1 MLYIIIFN
9 PAQTKYFLKNIILCT
24 FLLTNYMFAWVH
36 NKLMCICNDV
46 IRILRIKSPHL
57 HFPPYFFNWVLSP
70 VISTFKKKKQS
81 RGKQNMSCPSIKR
94 YRSALTSILCGSQSG
109 IINSCMT
116 NTMRRIEWP
125 FVFFKTFLPKLT
137 VIWHTTRGREGWSP
151 IPKSSTYWQAKW

>member
-1 MLYIIIFN
+1 
-9 PAQTKYFLKNIILCT
+9 
-24 FLLTNYMFAWVH
+24 MFAWVH

-57 HFPPYFFNWVLSP
+57 HFPLFFQLG
-70 VISTFKKKKQS
+70 VISCNKYFLKKKHS

-94 YRSALTSILCGSQSG
+94 YRSALTSRLCGSQSG

-151 IPKSSTYWQAKW
+151 IPKSSTYWQAKWKKGKPI

>member
-1 MLYIIIFN
+1 MHLQRCDPDTKN
-9 PAQTKYFLKNIILCT
+9 SKSTPA
-24 FLLTNYMFAWVH
+24 
-36 NKLMCICNDV
+36 
-46 IRILRIKSPHL
+46 
-57 HFPPYFFNWVLSP
+57 FPPYFFNWVLSP

-94 YRSALTSILCGSQSG
+94 YRSALTSGLCGSQSG

-151 IPKSSTYWQAKW
+151 YPKSSTYWQAKWNKGKPI